1 MENKAFSGSRFWH
14 YFCMDIRSAI
24 QKLGITLLIF
34 CTISVTT
41 DLFNGLFSSILTGK
55 WIGMTFPLRVMVSF
69 IFGAI
74 LLLVAPSKLYGYV
87 TDRKDGSAFIL
98 LPVSRFEKYLSMI
111 LIAGIIIPT
120 VFIST
125 HLLLDA
131 VVCSLDHTC
140 GDSIISIIGQRD
152 ALLSSLDLG
161 IDTETDLRALEVL
174 RKVVSPMLYVDDI
187 IGISLIFL
195 LGGLLFKSSKVG
207 KTLGCMILISL
218 SLQFILTP
226 IMSIAVFSK
235 YDMLSNMSLEE
246 LNGDYFRTAF
256 PFLSWTLRHVVLMDT
271 ISDTL
276 TNALLLF
283 LIWLRIKKIK
293 H

>member
-1 MENKAFSGSRFWH
+1 MENKAFNGSRFWH
-14 YFCMDIRSAI
+14 YFCKDIRSAI
-24 QKLGITLLIF
+24 QKIGITLVIF
-34 CTISVTT
+34 CTISVST
-41 DLFNGLFSSILTGK
+41 DLLNGLFSSVFTGE

-87 TDRKDGSAFIL
+87 TDRKEGSAFIM

-111 LIAGIIIPT
+111 LISGIIIPA

-131 VVCSLDHTC
+131 VVCKLDHTC
-140 GDSIISIIGQRD
+140 GDSIISIISQRD
-152 ALLSSLDLG
+152 ALLDTLNMG
-161 IDTETDLRALEVL
+161 VDTETDLRALEIL
-174 RKVVSPMLYVDDI
+174 HKVVSPMLYFDDI

-195 LGGLLFKSSKVG
+195 LGGLLFKTSKVG
-207 KTLGCMILISL
+207 KTLGCMILITL
-218 SLQFILTP
+218 SLQFIMTP
-226 IMSIAVFSK
+226 IMSLAVFSK
-235 YDMLSNMSLEE
+235 YDMLSTMNLED
-246 LNGDYFRTAF
+246 LNGDYFRNAF
-256 PFLSWTLRHVVLMDT
+256 PFLSWIVRHVVLVDT